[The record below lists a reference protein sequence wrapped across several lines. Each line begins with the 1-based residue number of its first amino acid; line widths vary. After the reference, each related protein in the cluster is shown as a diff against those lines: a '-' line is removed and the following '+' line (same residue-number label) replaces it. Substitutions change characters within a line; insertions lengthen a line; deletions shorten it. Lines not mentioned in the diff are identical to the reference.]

1 MKNLSSEKL
10 NILIVED
17 NPTMSAITQEM
28 LKAADLSRTV
38 TAVTTGV
45 DAINQFSKVDYDCIL
60 LDYDLPDMNA
70 KQVLVEFQS
79 KKPLSC
85 PVLILTAHEDLDKAS
100 ETLSLGAVDFITKSE
115 CSAQILKRA
124 ILFAVTRKN
133 YEQKSPQNYA
143 SQSTKP
149 NEMLAEK
156 LTGAD
161 KGVVDFAYFLCESE
175 RALAR
180 ARRYHL
186 GVSVMVVNIDRS
198 SLSSQACTYIND
210 PDMLFAFSQRLKT
223 SVRALDLV
231 GWMQDDLFCVLIEH
245 ITDENSSL
253 IAAKRI
259 KMMLELPIQTEQK
272 EYCFRTNIGI
282 CHEKELAISGKRL
295 VLNAQAALENITA
308 DTQDGVL
315 LYKKGLNS
323 KGCHQS
329 LVQRDFRKAIRE
341 NQLFLEYQP
350 IIDIESNKTIG
361 AETLARWYH
370 TELGLIPP
378 MDFIPFLEDSGF
390 VFEFDD
396 WLLNTVFDQISSWQ
410 ASFKQVPTIAINLMA
425 HTLLNEE
432 SLERIER
439 YLDCRNLPGSCIQLE
454 LSESLANLSSG
465 VFINSLNKL
474 KDLGASITL
483 DNFGA
488 ELPSVSVIKSFPFDT
503 VKIDRSL
510 VSCVSHDGNV
520 KAITE
525 ELIDLATQSNKQV
538 IVEGVETE
546 EQLNYFKKLNVKTV
560 QGFYFS
566 RPIVAEA
573 FKVRLFEELSDS
585 NKIIE
590 LASFSN

>member
-1 MKNLSSEKL
+1 MKNLASEKF

-28 LKAADLSRTV
+28 LKAAEVSRSI
-38 TAVTTGV
+38 TAVTTGL
-45 DAINQFSKVDYDCIL
+45 DAINQFRKVDYDCIL
-60 LDYDLPDMNA
+60 LDYDLPDMDA
-70 KQVLVEFQS
+70 RQVLVEFQS

-85 PVLILTAHEDLDKAS
+85 PVLILTAHEDLEKAS

-124 ILFAVTRKN
+124 ILFAVTRRN

-143 SQSTKP
+143 NQSTNP
-149 NEMLAEK
+149 SELLAKK

-186 GVSVMVVNIDRS
+186 GVSVMVVNINRD
-198 SLSSQACTYIND
+198 SLGSARVND
-210 PDMLFAFSQRLKT
+210 PEMLFAFSQRLKS

-245 ITDENSSL
+245 ITDENSSI

-259 KMMLELPIQTEQK
+259 KMMLELPIQTEQN
-272 EYCFRTNIGI
+272 EYCFKTNIGI

-295 VLNAQAALENITA
+295 VLNAQAALENITP
-308 DTQDGVL
+308 DTRDGIL
-315 LYKKGLNS
+315 LYRKGLNS

-329 LVQRDFRKAIRE
+329 LVQRDFRKAIKE

-410 ASFKQVPTIAINLMA
+410 DTFKQVPTIAINLMA
-425 HTLLNEE
+425 HTLLNDE

-439 YLDCRNLPGSCIQLE
+439 YLDCRDLPGSCIQLE

-474 KDLGASITL
+474 KSLGASITL

-488 ELPSVSVIKSFPFDT
+488 ELPSASVIKSFPFDT

-510 VSCVSHDGNV
+510 VNCVSQDSNI

-525 ELIDLATQSNKQV
+525 ELINIATQSNKQV
-538 IVEGVETE
+538 IVEGIETE
-546 EQLNYFKKLNVKTV
+546 EQLNYFKKLDVKTV

-573 FKVRLFEELSDS
+573 FKVRLFEEISDS
-585 NKIIE
+585 NKIVE
-590 LASFSN
+590 FASFSN